1 MREGV
6 TRSNRMGVTH
16 SLTHECSF
24 ESSSSP
30 SGGWVEGVGQW
41 AELRMWF
48 PVPVEVGVVVGGREP
63 LGGCDLELPPLSLVS
78 LDPRPEREPSTAHHS
93 EQPGQRE

>member
-1 MREGV
+1 
-6 TRSNRMGVTH
+6 
-16 SLTHECSF
+16 
-24 ESSSSP
+24 
-30 SGGWVEGVGQW
+30 
-41 AELRMWF
+41 MWF